1 MNKKRYLLI
10 LLLIIIAVI
19 VGIKVNLSRKNNQD
33 MGSLTSGGEG
43 SYWFHLNETIEEKTS
58 NALLVKLNDTND
70 DNSFFFADTE
80 VGLDCSECKND
91 FAHVSEGDN
100 ITFYFFKSNID
111 GQTVKIEKIAY

>member
-19 VGIKVNLSRKNNQD
+19 VGIKVNLSRKDDQD
-33 MGSLTSGGEG
+33 MGSLSSGGDG
-43 SYWFHLNETIEEKTS
+43 SHWFHLNGTIEEKTS
-58 NALLVKLNDTND
+58 DTLWVKLDDTND
-70 DNSFFFADTE
+70 DNSFFFEGTE

-91 FAHVSEGDN
+91 FAHVSEGDD
-100 ITFYFFKSNID
+100 IIFYFFKSNID